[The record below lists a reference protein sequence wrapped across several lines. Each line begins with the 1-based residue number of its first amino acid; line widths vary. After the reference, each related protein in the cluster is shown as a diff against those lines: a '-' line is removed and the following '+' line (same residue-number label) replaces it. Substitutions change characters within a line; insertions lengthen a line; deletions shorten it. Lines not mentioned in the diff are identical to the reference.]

1 MAPESR
7 SPSISDA
14 WFFSSLNT
22 RQPGETILGRF
33 SAFVA
38 NPMPNTM
45 ASSVPTNR
53 AVVLSS
59 SNTNG
64 CVPEVEHI
72 LRSEY
77 KEKSA
82 EWKGLSSV
90 EFLISYHLVHL
101 RFTVGLLHFNSIW
114 FRLSVISEKYNLKL
128 HLPLVRGGMRWHSG

>member
-1 MAPESR
+1 MFDLLPINIYILLCLKTFIVAPESR

-22 RQPGETILGRF
+22 RQPGETKLGRF

-64 CVPEVEHI
+64 
-72 LRSEY
+72 
-77 KEKSA
+77 
-82 EWKGLSSV
+82 
-90 EFLISYHLVHL
+90 
-101 RFTVGLLHFNSIW
+101 
-114 FRLSVISEKYNLKL
+114 
-128 HLPLVRGGMRWHSG
+128 